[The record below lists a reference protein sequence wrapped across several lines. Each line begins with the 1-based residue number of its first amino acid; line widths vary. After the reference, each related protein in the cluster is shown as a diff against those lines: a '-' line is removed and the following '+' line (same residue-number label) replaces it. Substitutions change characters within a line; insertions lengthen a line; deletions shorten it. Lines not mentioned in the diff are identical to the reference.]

1 MQRTLHGNE
10 KRPELRDGFRKTST
24 ESEDRGGSD
33 TREGGAGRCLRSAL
47 SNFSKVSNWPTQV
60 RELILDSESGSQGVK
75 GWAYRIQRGQGVGI
89 LCSWGQGVGLLGPRV
104 ARGRP
109 TVQGLRGSR
118 GNLTGSKGV
127 KG

>member
-10 KRPELRDGFRKTST
+10 KRPELRDGFRKTSI

-75 GWAYRIQRGQGVGI
+75 GKAERRPGD
-89 LCSWGQGVGLLGPRV
+89 QGVGLQDP
-104 ARGRP
+104 
-109 TVQGLRGSR
+109 RGSR
-118 GNLTGSKGV
+118 GRHPMFLGSRGRPSRSQGGKG
-127 KG
+127 

>member
-75 GWAYRIQRGQGVGI
+75 GKAERRPGDQGVG
-89 LCSWGQGVGLLGPRV
+89 LQDPRGSRGRHPMFLGSRGRLGLLGPRV

-109 TVQGLRGSR
+109 TGSQ
-118 GNLTGSKGV
+118 GV